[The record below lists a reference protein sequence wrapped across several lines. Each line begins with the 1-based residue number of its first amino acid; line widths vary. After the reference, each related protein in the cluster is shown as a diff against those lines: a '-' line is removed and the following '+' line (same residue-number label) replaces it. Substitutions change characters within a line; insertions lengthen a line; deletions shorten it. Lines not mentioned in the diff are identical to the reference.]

1 MWTLI
6 VCGLRLP
13 ELSNSLW
20 LDELHTGWVVA
31 ADSWD
36 ELSRRARLGNQAP
49 LWFYLPWIAVRLCG
63 TTEFA
68 LRLPSLLAGGL
79 LIPALYWATY
89 RATRCHP
96 AALVAAVLAGCDSHF
111 LFYAREAR
119 GYATVQLVGVLHLAL
134 LLARIDGDRRAAVRA
149 GWWLSGAA
157 MFYLHYTTALVFP
170 CEWLALVFAPALKR
184 DAPPGFDS
192 AMFESSVGATSSRD
206 ELRSRIV
213 AVALDVV
220 VLTAACA
227 AALFHVREI
236 AARRGDWAE
245 FLSAESVWR
254 VLPWAGYLG
263 AAAAGLAVVVFA
275 RRSSRDQPLYWLPR
289 IEPLAAL
296 AAVSVGPWL
305 VASLATHGGVAHLLL
320 YRYLI
325 VPACALPILAAAAVA
340 VSPGRAARGFVA
352 FAVVGATLA
361 GNSYFTHAV
370 AERRWP
376 AERNERWR
384 ELIADLNREH
394 AEQPADRR
402 LILLCGAMVEDRRLA
417 PSASR
422 ASDAE
427 APDATLVDFCRFPL
441 RSLYRLHI
449 DDTRVIPLATM
460 STRRF
465 TEARRRQ
472 LVAAGGARLIV
483 RGDEHLTAEIVAELK
498 AELASSRDSPSSSD
512 RHRVRAI
519 SPPKSY
525 GDVQLVEIHV
535 ASD

>member
-13 ELSNSLW
+13 ELGNSLW

-31 ADSWD
+31 ADSWS

-49 LWFYLPWIAVRLCG
+49 LWFYLPWLAERVCG
-63 TTEFA
+63 SSEFA

-119 GYATVQLVGVLHLAL
+119 GYATVQLVGVLHLTL
-134 LLARIDGDRRAAVRA
+134 LLARIDGDRRAAVRV
-149 GWWLSGAA
+149 GWWLSGATL
-157 MFYLHYTTALVFP
+157 FYLHYTTALIFP
-170 CEWLALVFAPALKR
+170 WEWLALVFAPHLKR
-184 DAPPGFDS
+184 DAPPEFDS
-192 AMFESSVGATSSRD
+192 AMFESSAGDGAVAASRYSM
-206 ELRSRIV
+206 RSRIT
-213 AVALDVV
+213 AAALDIV
-220 VLTAACA
+220 VLTAACLP
-227 AALFHVREI
+227 ALPHVREI
-236 AARRGDWAE
+236 AARRDDWAE
-245 FLSAESVWR
+245 FLSAENVWR

-289 IEPLAAL
+289 IEPLVAL
-296 AAVSVGPWL
+296 TAVSVGPGL
-305 VASLATHGGVAHLLL
+305 VASLATRGGVAHLLL

-325 VPACALPILAAAAVA
+325 VPACALPILAAATVA

-352 FAVVGATLA
+352 FVLVGAALA

-370 AERRWP
+370 AECRWP

-384 ELIADLNREH
+384 ELIADLNRQH
-394 AEQPADRR
+394 ADQPTDRR
-402 LILLCGAMVEDRRLA
+402 PILLCGAMVEDRRLA
-417 PSASR
+417 PGAPG
-422 ASDAE
+422 AQ

-441 RSLYRLHI
+441 RSLYRLQV
-449 DDTRVIPLATM
+449 DDARVIPLATM
-460 STRRF
+460 SARRL
-465 TEARRRQ
+465 TDEQRRQ
-472 LVAAGGARLIV
+472 LLDAGGARLIV
-483 RGDEHLTAEIVAELK
+483 RGDEHLTAEIVSELK
-498 AELASSRDSPSSSD
+498 AELAPPRTSSSSD
-512 RHRVRAI
+512 RHQVRAT
-519 SPPKSY
+519 SPPKPY
-525 GDVQLVEIHV
+525 GDLQFVEIQI
-535 ASD
+535 AGD

>member
-1 MWTLI
+1 
-6 VCGLRLP
+6 
-13 ELSNSLW
+13 
-20 LDELHTGWVVA
+20 
-31 ADSWD
+31 
-36 ELSRRARLGNQAP
+36 
-49 LWFYLPWIAVRLCG
+49 
-63 TTEFA
+63 
-68 LRLPSLLAGGL
+68 
-79 LIPALYWATY
+79 
-89 RATRCHP
+89 
-96 AALVAAVLAGCDSHF
+96 
-111 LFYAREAR
+111 
-119 GYATVQLVGVLHLAL
+119 VGVLHLAL

-149 GWWLSGAA
+149 GWWLSGATL
-157 MFYLHYTTALVFP
+157 FYLHYTTALVLP
-170 CEWLALVFAPALKR
+170 WEWLALAFAPSLKR

-192 AMFESSVGATSSRD
+192 AMFESSVGVATAARES
-206 ELRSRIV
+206 LRSRIM

-254 VLPWAGYLG
+254 VLPWADYLG

-289 IEPLAAL
+289 LEPLVAL
-296 AAVSVGPWL
+296 TAVSVGPWL
-305 VASLATHGGVAHLLL
+305 VASIATHGGVAHLLL

-340 VSPGRAARGFVA
+340 ISPGRAARGFVA
-352 FAVVGATLA
+352 FVLVGATLA

-370 AERRWP
+370 AERHWP

-384 ELIADLNREH
+384 ELIADLNREQ
-394 AEQPADRR
+394 AEQSADRR

-417 PSASR
+417 PSASQE
-422 ASDAE
+422 SGAE
-427 APDATLVDFCRFPL
+427 APDTTLIDFCRFPL
-441 RSLYRLHI
+441 RSLYRLQV
-449 DDTRVIPLATM
+449 DDARVIPLSTM
-460 STRRF
+460 STRRL
-465 TEARRRQ
+465 TEAQRRQ

-498 AELASSRDSPSSSD
+498 AELASPRVTSSSLSD
-512 RHRVRAI
+512 RHRIRAT

-525 GDVQLVEIHV
+525 GDLQLVEIQI
-535 ASD
+535 AGD